1 MQSIDISNHLASAA
15 CKHYPEC
22 GGCQLQHLR
31 QADYRAHKSAQL
43 TALFPDQPIEFI
55 WGRAASRR
63 RTEFKIDKA
72 GNFGFFAASSHDVVP
87 IEHCP
92 AVVPEIAAL
101 IKPLQ
106 ELVRT
111 IKPEAI
117 MVTAADSGIELVIKI
132 RKEPSFALLKNFA
145 DSYDIGRVVVND
157 SPVLIRKKI
166 QMQFSDV
173 WVDIPPAAFLQ
184 PSAEG
189 QAVITQT
196 IDSMIPKAKKI
207 AEFFCGVGTY
217 SFMLAKKAPVLAY
230 EMSEKA
236 VAALKGRPRITA
248 FARDIERFPVQAQE
262 ILGADVAVLNP
273 PRAGAAPQ
281 CKALLKSEVKKIVM
295 VSCDP
300 QTLARDIKI
309 LVEGGFSLKRM
320 AGLDQ
325 FHWTHHIETICLLE
339 RK

>member
-1 MQSIDISNHLASAA
+1 MQSIDISNRLASAA

-22 GGCQLQHLR
+22 GGCQLQHL
-31 QADYRAHKSAQL
+31 AASDYRAHKTAQL
-43 TALFPDQPIEFI
+43 TALFPDYPIEFI
-55 WGRAASRR
+55 WGKAASRR
-63 RTEFKIDKA
+63 RAEFKIDKA
-72 GNFGFFAASSHDVVP
+72 GNFGFFGTQSHDVVA

-92 AVVPEIAAL
+92 AVVVEIDAL

-111 IKPEAI
+111 IKPETI
-117 MVTAADSGIELVIKI
+117 MVTAADSAIELVFKIK
-132 RKEPSFALLKNFA
+132 KEPSFALLKNFA
-145 DSYDIGRVVVND
+145 DTHDIGRMVVND
-157 SPVLIRKKI
+157 SPILIRKKI

-189 QAVITQT
+189 QAAITQT
-196 IDSMIPKAKKI
+196 LDSMIPKAKKI
-207 AEFFCGVGTY
+207 VEFFCGVGTY

-236 VAALKGRPRITA
+236 VAALKGHQRIAA
-248 FARDIERFPVQAQE
+248 FARDIERFPVQKQE

-273 PRAGAAPQ
+273 PRSGAASQ
-281 CKALLKSEVKKIVM
+281 CKALVKSEVKKIVM

-309 LVEGGFSLKRM
+309 LNDGGFAVKRM
-320 AGLDQ
+320 VGLDQ
-325 FHWTHHIETICLLE
+325 FHWTNHIETICLLE